1 MMKYAF
7 YSHGGSQNHG
17 CEAIVRTLSSM
28 IKKEKTNSYIKLY
41 SFKKAEDDKVNF
53 RFIDEIEEFDYSVA
67 PKKVSFSDKLK
78 IAVYSRQSQKK
89 SDDFYYSIS
98 CRNPS
103 LKKND
108 IYISV
113 GGDNYCYGDGHVAKA
128 MNTTLRSMGKKT
140 VLWGCSIGSEDM
152 TPDKIEDLK
161 GFDLVVARES
171 FSYNALIENGIDKNT
186 VLYPDSAFLLP
197 VDEEISKTFE
207 VKEHTVGINV
217 SNFVY
222 PKGCDEKHPAKK
234 AVFSLIRYILDKTD
248 LNILLIPHVTRD
260 NKADCETL
268 AEIYEKFKC
277 ERISLVGGEYS
288 ATEYKSIISR
298 CEAFIGARTHATIA
312 AYSTCVPTLVIG
324 YSIKSKGIAKDLFG
338 TYEGYVVPVE
348 DLNDSDLFIETFK
361 DFYAKNGEIRK
372 YLQKFMPDYIG
383 KAENS
388 IKELFKI

>member
-1 MMKYAF
+1 MRYAF

-28 IKKEKTNSYIKLY
+28 IKKEKPDSFLKLY
-41 SFKKAEDDKVNF
+41 TFKKAEDEKAGFPFV
-53 RFIDEIEEFDYSVA
+53 DEMEEFDYSVK
-67 PKKVSFSDKLK
+67 PKNVNFSDKIK
-78 IAVYSRQSQKK
+78 IALYSKQSQKK
-89 SDDFYYSIS
+89 ADDFYYTIA

-108 IYISV
+108 VYISV

-140 VLWGCSIGSEDM
+140 VLWGCSIGPEDM

-161 GFDLVVARES
+161 GFDLIVARETY
-171 FSYNALIENGIDKNT
+171 SYNALIENGIDKNT

-197 VDEEISKTFE
+197 VDEKMNESFE
-207 VKEHTVGINV
+207 VKEHTVGLNI

-222 PKGCDEKHPAKK
+222 PKGCDENHPAKK
-234 AVFSLIRYILDKTD
+234 AVFSLIRYILDETD

-268 AEIYEKFKC
+268 GKIYQKFKC
-277 ERISLVGGEYS
+277 DRVGLVGGEYS

-324 YSIKSKGIAKDLFG
+324 YSIKSKGIAKDIFG
-338 TYEGYVVPVE
+338 TYEGYVFPVE
-348 DLNDSDLFIETFK
+348 ELSDSDRFIEIFK
-361 DFYAKNGEIRK
+361 NFYAQNGEMRK
-372 YLQKFMPDYIG
+372 YLQSFMPDYIS

-388 IKELFKI
+388 IKELFKL

>member
-1 MMKYAF
+1 MRYAF

-28 IKKEKTNSYIKLY
+28 IKKEKPDSFLKLY
-41 SFKKAEDDKVNF
+41 TFKKAEDEKAGFPFV
-53 RFIDEIEEFDYSVA
+53 DEMEEFDYSVK
-67 PKKVSFSDKLK
+67 PKNVTFSDKIK
-78 IAVYSRQSQKK
+78 IALYSKQSQKK
-89 SDDFYYSIS
+89 ADDFYYTIA

-108 IYISV
+108 VYISV

-140 VLWGCSIGSEDM
+140 VLWGCSIGPEDM

-161 GFDLVVARES
+161 GFDLIVARETY
-171 FSYNALIENGIDKNT
+171 SYNALIENGIDKNT

-197 VDEEISKTFE
+197 VDEKMNESFE
-207 VKEHTVGINV
+207 VKEHTVGLNI

-222 PKGCDEKHPAKK
+222 PKDCDENHPAKK
-234 AVFSLIRYILDKTD
+234 AVFSLIRYILDETD

-268 AEIYEKFKC
+268 GEIYQKFKC
-277 ERISLVGGEYS
+277 DRVGLVGGEYS

-324 YSIKSKGIAKDLFG
+324 YSIKSKGIAKDIFG
-338 TYEGYVVPVE
+338 TYEGYVFPVE
-348 DLNDSDLFIETFK
+348 ELSDSDRFIEIFK
-361 DFYAKNGEIRK
+361 NFYTQNGEMRK
-372 YLQKFMPDYIG
+372 YLQSFMPDYIS

-388 IKELFKI
+388 IKELFKL

>member
-1 MMKYAF
+1 MKYAF

-17 CEAIVRTLSSM
+17 CEAIVRTLSTM
-28 IKKEKTNSYIKLY
+28 IKKEKPDSFLKLY
-41 SFKKAEDDKVNF
+41 TFKKAEDEKAGFPLV
-53 RFIDEIEEFDYSVA
+53 DEMEEFDYSVNPSNVTFA
-67 PKKVSFSDKLK
+67 DKIK
-78 IAVYSRQSQKK
+78 IALYSKQSQKK
-89 SDDFYYSIS
+89 ADDFYYTIA

-108 IYISV
+108 VYISV

-140 VLWGCSIGSEDM
+140 VLWGCSIGPEDM
-152 TPDKIEDLK
+152 TPEKIEDLK
-161 GFDLVVARES
+161 GFDLIVARETY
-171 FSYNALIENGIDKNT
+171 SYNALIENGIDKNT

-197 VDEEISKTFE
+197 VDEKMNESFK
-207 VKEHTVGINV
+207 VKEHTVGLNI

-222 PKGCDEKHPAKK
+222 PKNCDENHPAKK
-234 AVFSLIRYILDKTD
+234 AVFSLIRYILDETD

-268 AEIYEKFKC
+268 GEIYEKFKC
-277 ERISLVGGEYS
+277 DRVGLVGGEYS

-324 YSIKSKGIAKDLFG
+324 YSIKSKGIAKDIFG
-338 TYEGYVVPVE
+338 TYEGYVFPVE
-348 DLNDSDLFIETFK
+348 ELSDSDRFIEIFK
-361 DFYAKNGEIRK
+361 NFYDKNGEMRK
-372 YLQKFMPDYIG
+372 YLQNFMPDYIG

>member
-1 MMKYAF
+1 MRYAF

-28 IKKEKTNSYIKLY
+28 IKKEKPDSFLKLY
-41 SFKKAEDDKVNF
+41 TFKKAEDEKAGFPFV
-53 RFIDEIEEFDYSVA
+53 DEMEEFDYSVK
-67 PKKVSFSDKLK
+67 PKNVTFSDKIK
-78 IAVYSRQSQKK
+78 IALYSKQSQKK
-89 SDDFYYSIS
+89 ADDFYYTIA

-108 IYISV
+108 VYISV

-140 VLWGCSIGSEDM
+140 VLWGCSIGPEDM

-161 GFDLVVARES
+161 GFDLIVARETY
-171 FSYNALIENGIDKNT
+171 SYNALIENGIDKNT

-197 VDEEISKTFE
+197 VDEKMNESFE
-207 VKEHTVGINV
+207 VKEHTVGLNI

-222 PKGCDEKHPAKK
+222 PKDCDENHPAKK
-234 AVFSLIRYILDKTD
+234 AVFSLIRYILDETD

-268 AEIYEKFKC
+268 GEIYQKFKC
-277 ERISLVGGEYS
+277 DRVGLVGGEYS

-324 YSIKSKGIAKDLFG
+324 YSIKSKGIAKDIFG
-338 TYEGYVVPVE
+338 TYEGYVFPVE
-348 DLNDSDLFIETFK
+348 ELSDSNRFIEIFK
-361 DFYAKNGEIRK
+361 NFYAQNGEMRK
-372 YLQKFMPDYIG
+372 YLQSFMPDYIS

-388 IKELFKI
+388 IKELFKL

>member
-1 MMKYAF
+1 MKYAF

-28 IKKEKTNSYIKLY
+28 IKKEKTDSYIKLY

-140 VLWGCSIGSEDM
+140 GLWGCSIGSEDM

-197 VDEEISKTFE
+197 VDEEMNKNFE

-217 SNFVY
+217 SNFIY
-222 PKGCDEKHPAKK
+222 PKGSNENHPAKK
-234 AVFSLIRYILDKTD
+234 LYFLLSDIFLIKQI
-248 LNILLIPHVTRD
+248 
-260 NKADCETL
+260 
-268 AEIYEKFKC
+268 
-277 ERISLVGGEYS
+277 
-288 ATEYKSIISR
+288 
-298 CEAFIGARTHATIA
+298 
-312 AYSTCVPTLVIG
+312 
-324 YSIKSKGIAKDLFG
+324 
-338 TYEGYVVPVE
+338 
-348 DLNDSDLFIETFK
+348 
-361 DFYAKNGEIRK
+361 
-372 YLQKFMPDYIG
+372 
-383 KAENS
+383 
-388 IKELFKI
+388 

>member
-1 MMKYAF
+1 MKYAF

-28 IKKEKTNSYIKLY
+28 IKKEKPEAFIKLY
-41 SFKKAEDDKVNF
+41 SFKKAEDEKAGF
-53 RFIDEIEEFDYSVA
+53 PLIDEIEEFDYSVA
-67 PKKVSFSDKLK
+67 PKSTSFSDKIKL
-78 IAVYSRQSQKK
+78 ALYSKQSQKK
-89 SDDFYYSIS
+89 ADDFYYTIA

-108 IYISV
+108 VYISV

-140 VLWGCSIGSEDM
+140 VLWGCSIGNEDM

-161 GFDLVVARES
+161 GFDLIVARET
-171 FSYNALIENGIDKNT
+171 FSYDALIKNGIDKNT

-197 VDEEISKTFE
+197 VDKKMNETFD
-207 VKEHTVGINV
+207 VREHTVGINI

-222 PKGCDEKHPAKK
+222 PKDCDENHPAKK
-234 AVFSLIRYILDKTD
+234 AVFSLIRYILEETD
-248 LNILLIPHVTRD
+248 LNILLIPHVTR
-260 NKADCETL
+260 NNAADCETL
-268 AEIYEKFKC
+268 SEIYEKFRC
-277 ERISLVGGEYS
+277 ERIGLVSGDYS

-324 YSIKSKGIAKDLFG
+324 YSIKSKGIAKDIFG
-338 TYEGYVVPVE
+338 TYDGYVFPVE
-348 DLNDSDLFIETFK
+348 ELKYGERFIEIFK
-361 DFYAKNGEIRK
+361 EFYSKNSEMRK
-372 YLQKFMPDYIG
+372 YLQNFMPDYIG